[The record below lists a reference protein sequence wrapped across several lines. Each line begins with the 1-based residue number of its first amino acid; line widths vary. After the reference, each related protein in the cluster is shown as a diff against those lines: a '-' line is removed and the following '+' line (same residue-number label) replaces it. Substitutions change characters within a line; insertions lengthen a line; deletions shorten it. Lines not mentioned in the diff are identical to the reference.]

1 MTNVESWEEV
11 FKKHSL
17 LPLKP
22 LSKEAEDEAPKIQTW
37 VRVYPATAPAKKGT
51 KRP

>member
-17 LPLKP
+17 LPAKP
-22 LSKEAEDEAPKIQTW
+22 PSKDEDEAPKIQTW
-37 VRVYPATAPAKKGT
+37 VRVYPAAAPAKKGT

>member
-1 MTNVESWEEV
+1 MTNVESWEDV

-17 LPLKP
+17 LPAKP
-22 LSKEAEDEAPKIQTW
+22 FGKAEDEAPKIQTW
-37 VRVYPATAPAKKGT
+37 VRVYPAKAPAKKGM